1 MLRSKEKVD
10 MDSGWTGQEIHGEM
24 VLVLEGL
31 GKSLNSALK
40 RLFGASVVDE
50 ELVKELVKDIQ
61 RALLVADVD
70 VNLVM
75 AITERVEE
83 QALDEKLP
91 RGVSRREHIVRVVWD
106 TLAYFLGEKAVSL
119 TINPGKPNLIML
131 VGIQGS
137 GKTTT
142 IGKLARYYQKRGIR
156 AGVIC
161 ADNFRPGAYTQL
173 KMLAER
179 SNVPF
184 YGNEKEKDAVKLA
197 KTGFKE
203 MKDKDVEL
211 ILLDTSGRHREE
223 TSLIKEMRDIDKAVK
238 PQEIILVIDG
248 TLGQQAG
255 VQAAAFKKATDIGSI
270 IITKLDGSAKGGGAL
285 SAVAATNAPIK
296 FIGTGEGMDAIEPFN
311 PTKFAGR
318 LLGMSDI
325 RGLIDKVREAQ
336 IEVEEDQMKRILKG
350 KFTLRDMMAQM
361 KQLKKM
367 GPIGKVLEML
377 GLQYKLPDGMA
388 EIQEENMKRW
398 EVIMNSM
405 TKTELEEPKL
415 IKSSRIKR
423 IAKGSGTSMQDVRE
437 LMKQYDM
444 MKKMMKQMGKQRR
457 GRKGGLPGFPPG
469 LQG

>member
-1 MLRSKEKVD
+1 
-10 MDSGWTGQEIHGEM
+10 MDCRGALAEDGDM

-40 RLFGASVVDE
+40 KLFGANVIDE

-75 AITERVEE
+75 SITQRVQE
-83 QALDEKLP
+83 QALDETLA
-91 RGVSRREHIVRVVWD
+91 RGISRREHIIRVVWD
-106 TLAYFLGEKAVSL
+106 TLALFLGEKPVPL
-119 TINPGKPNLIML
+119 TIHPGKPNLVMM

-142 IGKLARYYQKRGIR
+142 IGKLARYYQKRGIKT
-156 AGVIC
+156 GVIC
-161 ADNFRPGAYTQL
+161 ADNFRPGAYNQL
-173 KMLAER
+173 KQLAEK

-184 YGNEKEKDAVKLA
+184 FGDESEKDAIKLA
-197 KTGFKE
+197 QKGFKE
-203 MKDKDVEL
+203 MKNKGVEL

-223 TSLIKEMRDIDKAVK
+223 TSLIKEMRDISKAVK
-238 PQEIILVIDG
+238 PQEIVLVIDG

-255 VQAAAFKKATDIGSI
+255 VQADAFRKATDIGSI
-270 IITKLDGSAKGGGAL
+270 IVTKLDGSAKGGGAL
-285 SAVAATNAPIK
+285 SAVAATKAPIK
-296 FIGTGEGMDAIEPFN
+296 FIGVGEGMDAIEPFN

-325 RGLIDKVREAQ
+325 RGLIDKVREAE
-336 IEVEEDQMKRILKG
+336 IEVEEDAVKRIMKG
-350 KFTLRDMMAQM
+350 QFSLNDMMAQL

-367 GPIGKVLEML
+367 GPIGKVMEML

-388 EIQEENMKRW
+388 EVQEENMKKW

-405 TKTELEEPKL
+405 TKEELDEPKL
-415 IKSSRIKR
+415 IKASRIKR
-423 IAKGSGTSMQDVRE
+423 IAKGSGTSLKDVRD
-437 LMKQYDM
+437 LLKQHDQ

-457 GRKGGLPGFPPG
+457 GRKGGIPGLPGLPG
-469 LQG
+469 M

>member
-1 MLRSKEKVD
+1 
-10 MDSGWTGQEIHGEM
+10 M
-24 VLVLEGL
+24 VLVLDNL

-40 RLFGASVVDE
+40 KLFGASVIDE
-50 ELVKELVKDIQ
+50 ELVKELVKNLQ

-75 AITERVEE
+75 AITDRVQK
-83 QALDEKLP
+83 QALDEALP

-106 TLAYFLGEKAVSL
+106 TLAYFLGEKTVPL
-119 TINPGKPNLIML
+119 TINPGKPNLVMM

-142 IGKLARYYQKRGIR
+142 IGKLARYYQKRGIKS
-156 AGVIC
+156 GVIC
-161 ADNFRPGAYTQL
+161 ADNFRLGAYSQL
-173 KMLAER
+173 KQLAER

-184 YGNEKEKDAVKLA
+184 WGDESEKDAVKLA
-197 KTGFKE
+197 KKGFKE
-203 MKDKDVEL
+203 MKDRGVEL

-223 TSLIKEMRDIDKAVK
+223 TSLIKEMRDISKAVN

-255 VQAAAFKKATDIGSI
+255 IQADAFRKATNIGSI
-270 IITKLDGSAKGGGAL
+270 IVTKLDGSAKGGGAL
-285 SAVAATNAPIK
+285 SAVAATKAPIK

-311 PTKFAGR
+311 PTKFVGR

-325 RGLIDKVREAQ
+325 RGLIDKVKEAQ
-336 IEVEEDQMKRILKG
+336 IEVEEDAVKRIMKGQFSLK
-350 KFTLRDMMAQM
+350 DMMAQL

-367 GPIGKVLEML
+367 GPIGKVMEML
-377 GLQYKLPDGMA
+377 GLQYKLPEGIA
-388 EIQEENMKRW
+388 EIQEENMKKW

-405 TKTELEEPKL
+405 TKEEMDEPKL
-415 IKSSRIKR
+415 IKASRIKR
-423 IAKGSGTSMQDVRE
+423 IARGSGTSQKDVRD
-437 LMKQYDM
+437 LLKQYEQ

-457 GRKGGLPGFPPG
+457 GRKGGIPGLPSGLPGM
-469 LQG
+469 